1 VALLLLVGTVVTAMP
16 STPTLAGP
24 PDPPIPQPEPFYIR
38 LEQPLAGLDVAVEP
52 LSGPIHTAVEPGE
65 WYNLIAEEFDQDPAT
80 NPFPPQGWEVQ
91 TTTEPGWAR
100 RDEQWVSDGDYGGFS
115 AGVVMTTTGTPNT
128 WLFYGGD
135 AGTGISLEDVADA
148 KLDFK
153 YWLNTEYT
161 IDDEAVYFG
170 WAASSDGQNF
180 YGARISGRVGAWLTG
195 VLDMQQYIGD
205 DSVWIAFFVIGEA
218 TAGEQHVY
226 VDNVRVRGKEPYEVY
241 LPTIMNNY
249 EPPPTIFTFT
259 DDFSDLNSGW
269 PHILQWGSSYEE
281 QGYITGYT
289 DKFVADYPNDYT
301 IVGGACRRPKT
312 YFMRNGEWAE
322 RIIAKPGLMAGS
334 QFVMEVDIAYCD
346 DALFAST
353 GLVFGLNDS
362 HTEFY
367 RVILIYDPGGG
378 GTLKYAVWRDSKI
391 LVSTSPSSYLNGGY
405 NTNRVKVVRD
415 GCNISLYFNNH
426 LEWSKS
432 DECHYMDQ
440 RQVGLFHDRFPGH
453 GKTGATLDN
462 FRLEGAMYATGNSQ
476 QIVVWTT
483 ESWPAERALEGV
495 DYVKWHARGH

>member
-1 VALLLLVGTVVTAMP
+1 MKANDQSSRRLLGPLLALLLLVGTVVMAMS

-24 PDPPIPQPEPFYIR
+24 PDPTIPQPEPFYIR

-52 LSGPIHTAVEPGE
+52 LSGPIHTAAEPGE

-249 EPPPTIFTFT
+249 EPPVTTFTFT
-259 DDFSDLNSGW
+259 DDFSDSNSGW
-269 PHILQWGSSYEE
+269 RYKVRWGSTDE
-281 QGYITGYT
+281 QRRYVQGYT
-289 DKFVADYPNDYT
+289 DKLMADYPNDYT
-301 IVGGACRRPKT
+301 VIGGDCRKEGR
-312 YFMRNGEWAE
+312 YFMRVGS
-322 RIIAKPGLMAGS
+322 RDFGAKVMAKAPVQVGS
-334 QFVMEVDIAYCD
+334 QFTLEADIAFCD
-346 DALFAST
+346 NENYAST
-353 GLVFGLNDS
+353 GLLFGLNDAQ
-362 HTEFY
+362 TEYY
-367 RVILIYDPGGG
+367 RVILIYNLGGSIE
-378 GTLKYAVWRDSKI
+378 YAIWRDDSKI
-391 LVSTSPSSYLNGGY
+391 LKNTSSSSYLKWKNEGFNK
-405 NTNRVKVVRD
+405 NTVKVVRN
-415 GCNISLYFNNH
+415 GCSFSVYFNGQK
-426 LEWSKS
+426 EWSTNS
-432 DECHYMDQ
+432 ECKYTDQ
-440 RQVGLFHDRFPGH
+440 RWVGLFHDKYPGSQL
-453 GKTGATLDN
+453 TGATVDD
-462 FRLEGAMYATGNSQ
+462 F
-476 QIVVWTT
+476 VV
-483 ESWPAERALEGV
+483 EQALEPSG
-495 DYVKWHARGH
+495 